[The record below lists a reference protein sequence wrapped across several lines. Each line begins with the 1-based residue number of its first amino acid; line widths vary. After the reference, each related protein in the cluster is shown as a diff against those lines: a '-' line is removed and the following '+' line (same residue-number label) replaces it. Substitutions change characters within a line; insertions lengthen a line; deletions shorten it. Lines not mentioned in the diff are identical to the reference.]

1 MNHVMLKKG
10 SRAIISSLALG
21 MVFFLFSIQAKAA
34 LPLKMKLELG
44 LEGQYRIGTWTP
56 LRVLLENQGHSL
68 EGMLVIKLTKRDF
81 LEQKSVETVY
91 SLPISLPSFSRKL
104 YRINVLLESN
114 VHSLEVLFVA
124 DGKTLLKREIQLEF
138 FYEKNRF
145 ILVVN
150 RTHSGFNFLNP
161 VKTKKIR
168 RVVYADLDKL
178 PSKWIGYDAIQALI
192 LDDITSVDLT
202 RSQQQAI
209 KIWLSTGGT
218 LIVTARGGYGKFKSS
233 FLLDLLPLESL
244 EEVHLDS
251 SFSSLQDKYG
261 AFDRDLQKVKL
272 WNTRWREGDILI
284 KEGDIPLVIRLNTN
298 QGRIFFLAFDFFQP
312 PFKDWPGIPHLWAE
326 MLKDES
332 AFPLLPR
339 GILDSIVTRSFSW
352 QGRLY
357 PGRRGVALFLLAYL
371 LSIGFFS
378 WQTVRKKSLQ
388 RVGINLVLTTL
399 LFIGISY
406 LSGVKIREKNTSL
419 RQISI
424 LYKKQG
430 GSLVRTENY
439 FVLFSPYSQPV
450 ELKFDEKNCF
460 VTALLAP
467 GRQRILKDLTIHL
480 REGKIR
486 WSPSFSPPW
495 SFHLFRLETILP
507 FSLQVKINED
517 KEVIRVSLKNL
528 NSFSLQDLLL
538 MYDGRSFFLRE
549 LSPSGEA
556 DLTLDLKGEKFS
568 PLIYFQEVMLRSPDP
583 EVELRKKIF
592 QRMWNFDGPLK
603 ELTDKFPVLLAWF
616 EESPQSVVVA
626 DPQVKLG
633 FTGLLIMPL
642 RVSST

>member
-233 FLLDLLPLESL
+233 FLLDL
-244 EEVHLDS
+244 
-251 SFSSLQDKYG
+251 
-261 AFDRDLQKVKL
+261 
-272 WNTRWREGDILI
+272 
-284 KEGDIPLVIRLNTN
+284 
-298 QGRIFFLAFDFFQP
+298 
-312 PFKDWPGIPHLWAE
+312 
-326 MLKDES
+326 
-332 AFPLLPR
+332 
-339 GILDSIVTRSFSW
+339 
-352 QGRLY
+352 
-357 PGRRGVALFLLAYL
+357 
-371 LSIGFFS
+371 
-378 WQTVRKKSLQ
+378 
-388 RVGINLVLTTL
+388 
-399 LFIGISY
+399 
-406 LSGVKIREKNTSL
+406 
-419 RQISI
+419 
-424 LYKKQG
+424 
-430 GSLVRTENY
+430 
-439 FVLFSPYSQPV
+439 
-450 ELKFDEKNCF
+450 
-460 VTALLAP
+460 
-467 GRQRILKDLTIHL
+467 
-480 REGKIR
+480 
-486 WSPSFSPPW
+486 
-495 SFHLFRLETILP
+495 
-507 FSLQVKINED
+507 
-517 KEVIRVSLKNL
+517 
-528 NSFSLQDLLL
+528 
-538 MYDGRSFFLRE
+538 
-549 LSPSGEA
+549 
-556 DLTLDLKGEKFS
+556 
-568 PLIYFQEVMLRSPDP
+568 
-583 EVELRKKIF
+583 
-592 QRMWNFDGPLK
+592 
-603 ELTDKFPVLLAWF
+603 
-616 EESPQSVVVA
+616 
-626 DPQVKLG
+626 
-633 FTGLLIMPL
+633 
-642 RVSST
+642 